1 MYNFRTQNLFP
12 LPIITS
18 NIGRPFTDAELACVK
33 EHKSRTY
40 TNAGNTTSL
49 NSYILESEFPDV
61 KEYILEA
68 IKHYGDTVLSIPDNN
83 ELYITQSWLNFT
95 EPGQFH
101 PSHNHT
107 NSLVSGVFYFNADVN
122 YDKINFYR
130 GISPAL
136 HIQNENY
143 NMYNSESWNYSI
155 NTGDL
160 ILFPSK
166 LEHGVETTVS
176 TSTRISLSF
185 NTFVRG
191 YLGDDFYLTGLHI

>member
-12 LPIITS
+12 LPIVTS
-18 NIGRPFTDAELACVK
+18 NIGRPFTDAELACVQ

-101 PSHNHT
+101 HSHNHT
-107 NSLVSGVFYFNADVN
+107 NSLVSGVFYFNADPEV
-122 YDKINFYR
+122 DRILFFKT
-130 GISPAL
+130 G
-136 HIQNENY
+136 HIMIVPEVKELNP
-143 NMYNSESWNYSI
+143 YNSTSWWFPVG
-155 NTGDL
+155 TGGL
-160 ILFPSK
+160 IMFPSQVQHSV
-166 LEHGVETTVS
+166 EHTQS
-176 TSTRISLSF
+176 RDTRISLAF
-185 NTFVRG
+185 NVFIRG
-191 YLGDDFYLTGLHI
+191 QVGSSKNLTALEL